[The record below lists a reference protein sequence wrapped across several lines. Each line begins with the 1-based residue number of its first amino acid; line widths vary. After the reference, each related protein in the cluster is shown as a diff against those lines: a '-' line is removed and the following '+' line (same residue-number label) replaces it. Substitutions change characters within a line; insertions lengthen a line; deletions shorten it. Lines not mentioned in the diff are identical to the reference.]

1 TEDWDNFIIQAQKL
15 LNIYRT
21 NKKLTELAPIP
32 LQAFEQNFSI
42 SSTWVND
49 AKILKWGNYIP
60 VNTPY
65 GINRGVVHPQILEFP
80 NKFLGYRYIV
90 VITGYTNGNLSEEN
104 PFLLGSND
112 LENFNLVSGI
122 IDQPEIPQNNKK
134 DEAYNSDPFIF
145 YDVKTN
151 ELVLIIREFWT
162 NYQSTKKNHEFL
174 YIRRTKDG
182 KNWSSREIL
191 FEPHSG
197 MALSPSILFDA
208 KTETYHMYFVG
219 NAEGKNFGLQ
229 HFTSQTLKNDWQ
241 YINTIPTPN
250 DTSIWHIDCKNV
262 GDKQLCIF
270 QNRVRNNSIGFRLG
284 ISSDYY
290 NFIWSNNWLNSLDK
304 EVYKATFLP
313 QFNEKR
319 EMRLMVL
326 WTTNSKY
333 NSDSYKL
340 YAQPTQYMNVNYL
353 KN

>member
-1 TEDWDNFIIQAQKL
+1 DWGNFIIQAQKL

-134 DEAYNSDPFIF
+134 DEAYNSDPFI
-145 YDVKTN
+145 
-151 ELVLIIREFWT
+151 
-162 NYQSTKKNHEFL
+162 
-174 YIRRTKDG
+174 
-182 KNWSSREIL
+182 
-191 FEPHSG
+191 
-197 MALSPSILFDA
+197 
-208 KTETYHMYFVG
+208 
-219 NAEGKNFGLQ
+219 
-229 HFTSQTLKNDWQ
+229 
-241 YINTIPTPN
+241 
-250 DTSIWHIDCKNV
+250 
-262 GDKQLCIF
+262 
-270 QNRVRNNSIGFRLG
+270 
-284 ISSDYY
+284 
-290 NFIWSNNWLNSLDK
+290 
-304 EVYKATFLP
+304 
-313 QFNEKR
+313 
-319 EMRLMVL
+319 
-326 WTTNSKY
+326 
-333 NSDSYKL
+333 
-340 YAQPTQYMNVNYL
+340 
-353 KN
+353 